1 MRGFSTTNHQIADL
15 ASRQYGLVAR
25 RQLAIGQDAIDHR
38 CRTAQLHRV
47 HHGVFAVGHTGLGQE
62 ARWLAAVLAC
72 GAGAVLSHRSAA
84 TLWGI
89 RLGEL
94 FRPDVTTGD
103 RRRHRLIT
111 THRARLAAQYR
122 ATHRGIPVTSPAR
135 TLVDLAH
142 LLDHDELTRAL
153 RETMFRRLYDP
164 KAIQDALTR
173 RPSRA
178 LKDLLTEATVT
189 QSMMED
195 PLPDDLPPP
204 SAATPEHPAPHRRQ
218 ALRLRLAEAEGRRR
232 DRLLARAQHA
242 VRLPG
247 GPQPDERPP
256 ARRLAR
262 PALHLGRP
270 HTTKQGNG
278 RHGRPG
284 PHPLAHRRLPA
295 TLDYDGLVGTGPRRH
310 GHPDRR
316 QGRGPVGA
324 ELEAGAHGD
333 REAVAGQDVDDLAGA
348 VT

>member
-111 THRARLAAQYR
+111 THRARLAAQDR

-153 RETMFRRLYDP
+153 REAMFRRLYDP
-164 KAIQDALTR
+164 RAIQDALTR

-178 LKDLLTEATVT
+178 LKELLTEATVT

-195 PLPDDLPPP
+195 RFLTICHRHRLPQPRTQHRIGAKRYDFAWPQQRVVVETDSWLAHSTPYAFQADRSQTNALQLAGWLVLRFTWADLKRR
-204 SAATPEHPAPHRRQ
+204 SRATAATVAQ
-218 ALRLRLAEAEGRRR
+218 ALTR
-232 DRLLARAQHA
+232 
-242 VRLPG
+242 
-247 GPQPDERPP
+247 
-256 ARRLAR
+256 
-262 PALHLGRP
+262 
-270 HTTKQGNG
+270 
-278 RHGRPG
+278 
-284 PHPLAHRRLPA
+284 
-295 TLDYDGLVGTGPRRH
+295 
-310 GHPDRR
+310 
-316 QGRGPVGA
+316 
-324 ELEAGAHGD
+324 
-333 REAVAGQDVDDLAGA
+333 
-348 VT
+348 